1 MMMTRITRIMKNIYF
16 LRTVIVSF
24 VGALIFYNM
33 GYGIAKLSSDNK
45 ARNYCEPTD
54 KVGFS
59 KVFKTGST

>member
-1 MMMTRITRIMKNIYF
+1 MKNIYF

-33 GYGIAKLSSDNK
+33 GYGISKLSSADNK

-54 KVGFS
+54 RVGFS
-59 KVFKTGST
+59 KVYKTGST